1 LPLADK
7 AQKIALIGS
16 LGNTR
21 ERRNY
26 VGNWSMDYKEEDI
39 VTLSEGLKQLYP
51 ESEIIYETGCK
62 PYGDCPDSMISQA
75 VVAAQSADVVV
86 LAIGEDGYMSGECAS
101 RTDISLPGNQE
112 VLIDALAQT
121 GKPVV
126 AVVFAGRPM
135 VLTPVL
141 DQLDAV
147 LYAWQPGTMGGLA
160 IADLLSGTFN
170 PSAKLTMTFP
180 RHQGQIPIYY
190 NQLPVG
196 RPRLGPED
204 DRWGVS
210 KWSDELNEPLF
221 PFGFGLSY
229 TQFEYSNL
237 RLSKNAFSLQD
248 SILISVDVE
257 NTGSIDGEEIVQ
269 LYVRDLVGSVV
280 RPLKELKGFE
290 RVMIKK
296 GIKRTLQFVLRAT
309 DLAFYNQDMELN
321 TEVGE
326 LKIMV
331 GGSSDDYLE
340 TSFEI
345 F

>member
-16 LGNTR
+16 LGNAR

-51 ESEIIYETGCK
+51 KSEIIYETGCK
-62 PYGDCPDSMISQA
+62 PYGDCPDSMIYQA
-75 VVAAQSADVVV
+75 VVAAQSADIII

-101 RTDISLPGNQE
+101 RTDITLPGNQE
-112 VLIDALAQT
+112 ALIDALAST
-121 GKPVV
+121 GKPLV

-141 DQLDAV
+141 DQMDAV
-147 LYAWQPGTMGGLA
+147 LYVWQPGTMGGLA
-160 IADLLSGTFN
+160 IADLLSGSFN

-180 RHQGQIPIYY
+180 RNQGQIPIYY
-190 NQLPVG
+190 NELPVG

-204 DRWGVS
+204 DRWGIS

-237 RLSKNAFSLQD
+237 SLSEISISLND
-248 SILISVDVE
+248 SILVSVDIK
-257 NTGSIDGEEIVQ
+257 NTGNFDGEEIVQ

-280 RPLKELKGFE
+280 RPLKELKGFD
-290 RVMIKK
+290 RVLIKK
-296 GIKRTLQFVLRAT
+296 GEKRTVQFVLRTT
-309 DLAFYNQDMELN
+309 DLAFYNQDMELK

-326 LKIMV
+326 FIIMV

-340 TSFEI
+340 AGFEI
-345 F
+345 Y